1 MLTLFS
7 SKGMTTYG
15 GEYTLDGIMLS
26 SLRDYALVAANGPSG
41 DRSRPTSTG
50 RPTSRDVWNM
60 ATPTGPAR
68 YFSGLLHLTA
78 LLILSGQYRVL

>member
-15 GEYTLDGIMLS
+15 GEYRLDGIMLS
-26 SLRDYALVAANGPSG
+26 SLRDYALIAANGP
-41 DRSRPTSTG
+41 TAMISTHVNKKAYV
-50 RPTSRDVWNM
+50 TDVWNM
-60 ATPTGPAR
+60 STPTGPAR